1 MSQTASIF
9 YSDTDK
15 DYECWCPSCGSI
27 YGVWDEDDIV
37 VLNKEKMFMLNVE
50 NAVNHSI

>member
-27 YGVWDEDDIV
+27 YRVWDEDDIDRLKQGEDV
-37 VLNKEKMFMLNVE
+37 MLNVK
-50 NAVNHSI
+50 NVVNHSI